1 MRLICPENYGPAFSK
16 RKNGPAVEA
25 EAFRQQNWPFLC
37 YYSVTCMFVYYN
49 VYRQHFLPG
58 SQSRQLH
65 ISVGTNLVT
74 IYSYPKTRIE
84 QYEPHIKKKI
94 NVLLLTLLLGRAA
107 AVLNS
112 FLADLGKYPLG
123 EFRGEKPLHKS
134 NGFAK
139 QTLHC

>member
-1 MRLICPENYGPAFSK
+1 MN
-16 RKNGPAVEA
+16 
-25 EAFRQQNWPFLC
+25 
-37 YYSVTCMFVYYN
+37 
-49 VYRQHFLPG
+49 LPG
-58 SQSRQLH
+58 YRLH
-65 ISVGTNLVT
+65 ISVGDNLVT

-94 NVLLLTLLLGRAA
+94 NVLLLILLGRAA